1 MRKLFSLMLVVLG
14 AAALVSCSKDDDDV
28 LRDGEGVITFVTK
41 AKRIE
46 VKKDSYYEPEEDLYL
61 ETFNAGDRIT
71 IDWGDGNEDE
81 YVPVREEYKDED
93 GEIEVSYDIAAEHT
107 YTDGKSSH
115 TVTVKGKIKYF
126 NVFCEVTSIDA
137 TKCPAL
143 EELYCEENPLTS
155 LYVSRCTALKE
166 LHCSDNQLTSL
177 DVSGC
182 TALKKLHCYGT
193 QLTSLDVS
201 KNTALERLNCHDN
214 QLTSLDV
221 SKNTALEWLA
231 CDNTQLT
238 SLDVSKNTALEFL
251 SCDDNQLT
259 SLDVSKNTALEFLS
273 CYGNQLTS
281 LDVSKNTALHRLECY
296 GNQFSASAMNK
307 IYNDLPVVNNGDLR
321 CDKLGDYSIARNKG
335 WYVIF

>member
-93 GEIEVSYDIAAEHT
+93 GEIEVYYEIIPEHT

-115 TVTVKGKIKYF
+115 TITVRGKIKWF
-126 NVFCEVTSIDA
+126 SIDDCEVTSIDV

-143 EELYCEENPLTS
+143 EGLDCEYNPLTS
-155 LYVSRCTALKE
+155 LNISKCTALKD
-166 LHCSDNQLTSL
+166 LYCS
-177 DVSGC
+177 
-182 TALKKLHCYGT
+182 
-193 QLTSLDVS
+193 
-201 KNTALERLNCHDN
+201 
-214 QLTSLDV
+214 
-221 SKNTALEWLA
+221 
-231 CDNTQLT
+231 
-238 SLDVSKNTALEFL
+238 
-251 SCDDNQLT
+251 
-259 SLDVSKNTALEFLS
+259 
-273 CYGNQLTS
+273 GNQLTS
-281 LDVSKNTALHRLECY
+281 LDISKNTALESLYCY
-296 GNQFSASAMNK
+296 HNQFSASAMNK
-307 IYNDLPVVNNGDLR
+307 IYNDLPQGRVDEYGERSRLICN
-321 CDKLGDYSIARNKG
+321 KLGDYSIAENKG
-335 WYVIF
+335 WDVQLIN